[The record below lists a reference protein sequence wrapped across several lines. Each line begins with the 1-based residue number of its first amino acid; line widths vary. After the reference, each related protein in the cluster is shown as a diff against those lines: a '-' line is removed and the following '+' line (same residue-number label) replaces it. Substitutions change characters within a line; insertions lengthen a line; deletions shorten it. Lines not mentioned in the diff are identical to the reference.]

1 MNVKKK
7 NQPLVMYKVFLSAIP
22 LILLWSCSQVKTNP
36 VQVNQTPPNSD
47 AFVIQISRVG
57 KYYVYIPNETDR
69 LKTSLLQNPKSPTED
84 SVWEVKLSDIRN
96 NIDIYKKATKRH
108 EINMK
113 IETDPNVEYPYVK
126 SLMDYLRDI
135 GYSHW
140 YMTTK
145 R

>member
-1 MNVKKK
+1 MNVLKK
-7 NQPLVMYKVFLSAIP
+7 NQSLVMYKVFLSAISF
-22 LILLWSCSQVKTNP
+22 ILLCSCSQVKTNP
-36 VQVNQTPPNSD
+36 VRVNQIPSDSD
-47 AFVIQISRVG
+47 AFVIQVSRAG

-69 LKTSLLQNPKSPTED
+69 LKTSLLQNPKSVTED
-84 SVWEVKLSDIRN
+84 SVWEVKLADIRN

-113 IETDPNVEYPYVK
+113 IEADPNVEYSYVK
-126 SLMDYLRDI
+126 SLMGYLQDI

-140 YMTTK
+140 YLTTK

>member
-22 LILLWSCSQVKTNP
+22 LILLWNCSQVKTNP

-126 SLMDYLRDI
+126 SLMEYLRDI

>member
-1 MNVKKK
+1 MNSKKK
-7 NQPLVMYKVFLSAIP
+7 NQSLMCKAFLSVIAT
-22 LILLWSCSQVKTNP
+22 ILLCSCSQVKTNP
-36 VQVNQTPPNSD
+36 VRVNQTPSDSD
-47 AFVIQISRVG
+47 AFVIQVSRDG
-57 KYYVYIPNETDR
+57 RYYVYIPNETDR
-69 LKTSLLQNPKSPTED
+69 LKTSLLQNPKSPMED

-108 EINMK
+108 EINLK

-126 SLMDYLRDI
+126 SLMGYLQDI
-135 GYSHW
+135 GYSDW

>member
-1 MNVKKK
+1 MC
-7 NQPLVMYKVFLSAIP
+7 KVFLSAIS
-22 LILLWSCSQVKTNP
+22 LILLCSCSQVKTNP
-36 VQVNQTPPNSD
+36 VRVNQTPSDSD
-47 AFVIQISRVG
+47 AFVIQVSKVG
-57 KYYVYIPNETDR
+57 KYFVYIPNETDR
-69 LKTSLLQNPKSPTED
+69 LKTFLLQNPKSPTED

-126 SLMDYLRDI
+126 SLMGYLRDI

>member
-1 MNVKKK
+1 M
-7 NQPLVMYKVFLSAIP
+7 
-22 LILLWSCSQVKTNP
+22 
-36 VQVNQTPPNSD
+36 VNQIPSDSD
-47 AFVIQISRVG
+47 AFVIQVSKAG

-69 LKTSLLQNPKSPTED
+69 LKTSLFLNSEPSIKD

-96 NIDIYKKATKRH
+96 NIDTYKQATKRH

-113 IETDPNVEYPYVK
+113 IEADPNVEYPYVK
-126 SLMDYLRDI
+126 RLMGYLQNE